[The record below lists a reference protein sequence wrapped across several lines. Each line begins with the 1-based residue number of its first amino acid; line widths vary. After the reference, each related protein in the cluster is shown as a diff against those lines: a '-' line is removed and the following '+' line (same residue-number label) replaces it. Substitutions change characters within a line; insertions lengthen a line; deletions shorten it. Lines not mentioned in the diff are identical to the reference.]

1 MTSTVDHEPVE
12 QEDAGTERLVV
23 VGASA
28 GGVEA
33 LRKLVSAL
41 PADFPAPVLAV
52 LHLPQASRT
61 LLPHILD
68 RASAL
73 EVREAKEGDHLE
85 PGVVLIAPPGRH
97 LLSYDGRVTL
107 SAGPRENGHRPA
119 IDVLFRSAAR
129 SHGRGLVAVVLTGAL
144 DDGTAGLIA
153 VHARGGVGVVQDPDE
168 ALYPSMPR
176 SAVQGAHPEHVLPLA
191 SIGSKLT
198 ELVTAELPDGHDHP
212 VPSLME
218 TEVRTAHHA
227 PVSADRPE
235 PLGPAAGLACPDCNG
250 SLFWVE
256 EGDLVRYRCRVGHAW
271 SPQSLVARQS
281 SATETALWT
290 ALRTLEE
297 KASLTKD
304 LGERAAAG
312 GYGRSE
318 SVYSQQT
325 ADALRAATLVR
336 QLLERVAEG
345 TVLLDVPTSGVP
357 HPDEQ
362 LHDEHLQ
369 DDQQHA

>member
-1 MTSTVDHEPVE
+1 MTSTVDREPVE
-12 QEDAGTERLVV
+12 QQHGRSDRLVV

-33 LRKLVSAL
+33 LRTLVASL

-52 LHLPQASRT
+52 LHLPQAART
-61 LLPHILD
+61 VLPQILD

-73 EVREAKEGDHLE
+73 TVREAREGDRLE

-97 LLSYDGRVTL
+97 LICHGGRVTL

-144 DDGTAGLIA
+144 DDGTAGLVA
-153 VHARGGVGVVQDPDE
+153 VHARGGVGVVQDPEE

-176 SAVQGAHPEHVLPLA
+176 SALQRAHPEHVRPLA
-191 SIGSKLT
+191 GMAPLLQ
-198 ELVTAELPDGHDHP
+198 ELVTADLPDAPGAAVSD
-212 VPSLME
+212 LME
-218 TEVRTAHHA
+218 AEVATSDRTPVDVHA
-227 PVSADRPE
+227 PE

-250 SLFWVE
+250 TLFWVE
-256 EGDLVRYRCRVGHAW
+256 EGDLLRYRCRVGHAW
-271 SPQSLVARQS
+271 SPESLVARQS

-297 KASLTKD
+297 KASLTHD
-304 LGERAAAG
+304 LGERAGDQGHHRAQG
-312 GYGRSE
+312 
-318 SVYSQQT
+318 VYADQST
-325 ADALRAATLVR
+325 DALRAAALVR
-336 QLLERVAEG
+336 RLLERVAEG
-345 TVLLDVPTSGVP
+345 TLDLDLPAPGPGSGPGPV
-357 HPDEQ
+357 HE
-362 LHDEHLQ
+362 ET
-369 DDQQHA
+369 